1 MPHID
6 IRVDERY
13 PDRDWEI
20 VDKPDEYTY
29 EVDQETLD
37 RWKQLSAGYEQLQ
50 KELAALSGDP
60 EDY

>member
-1 MPHID
+1 M
-6 IRVDERY
+6 DERY